1 MALTRPKAAQID
13 FDVTNI
19 TDPLFRLNS
28 GQALANDKDIGI
40 VVERGSDTNTAII
53 WDESADEFAVI
64 NTTEDGTTSGDVTI
78 SSYANIR
85 ANAFYGDGSN
95 LTGTGATDPLTLTNT
110 DTGSAA
116 GPSINLYR
124 NSASPAAADYLGE
137 IDFQGE
143 SSTGITRSYA
153 QIKGK
158 IADPTNGSE
167 DGTLEFWIRNNGS
180 NNVTARMNENGILL
194 TDGMTL
200 KYEGATNDS
209 NETTLTVADPTAD
222 RTITLPDATGT
233 VVLQDSTDTLQNK
246 TLRAPT
252 FEAGSNAPSFIEQR
266 FVNANTM
273 RTALMFNG
281 SSSGSYFTQNEYQK
295 FVTITPGGD
304 AKNYTFFARITA
316 TSASSYHTVYFTGA
330 LRSNTL
336 PDLSWTV
343 TYNEEHNGTRFVEPK
358 LWTKET
364 STAGF
369 ILAFKY
375 INGSNLYGNVTV
387 DIDIIPRNSTDRGD
401 VVFNT
406 TQASE
411 QTSIDTG
418 FSEQDPTKIFTLA
431 SGVMEYSTQFRFEGA
446 TEDGFETTVTATDPT
461 ADRTITFPNAT
472 GTVALTDSFT
482 HFHSA
487 PQTVTSSQ
495 ETTNASS
502 TVDYT
507 FSELNNA
514 VHYVAFLNRT
524 VMRASEYSVSGT
536 TLTVNSGVLATD
548 DQIEVTG
555 FST

>member
-137 IDFQGE
+137 IDFEGE
-143 SSTGITRSYA
+143 SSTGTKRSYA

-158 IADPTNGSE
+158 IADPTNGTE

-252 FEAGSNAPSFIEQR
+252 FESGSNAPSFIEQR

-273 RTALMFNG
+273 RTALMFDG
-281 SSSGSYFTQNEYQK
+281 SSSGTYFTQNEYQK
-295 FVTITPGGD
+295 FVTITPGGNS
-304 AKNYTFFARITA
+304 KNYTFFARITA

-387 DIDIIPRNSTDRGD
+387 DIDIIPRNSDDRSD

-418 FSEQDPTKIFTLA
+418 FSEQDPSKIFTLA
-431 SGVMEYSTQFRFEGA
+431 SGVMEYSQSFRFEGA

-472 GTVALTDSFT
+472 GTVALVQSLT

-502 TVDYT
+502 TVAYT
-507 FSELNNA
+507 FSELDNA
-514 VHYVAFLNRT
+514 IHYVAFLNRT
-524 VMRASEYSVSGT
+524 LMRASEYSVSGT